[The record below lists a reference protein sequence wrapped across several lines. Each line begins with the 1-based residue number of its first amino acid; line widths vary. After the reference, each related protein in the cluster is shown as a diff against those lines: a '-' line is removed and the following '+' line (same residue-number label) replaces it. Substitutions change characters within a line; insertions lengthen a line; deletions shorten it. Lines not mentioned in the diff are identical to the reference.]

1 MTDSPDPLFNV
12 HKSCILQ
19 IQLDSGNKL
28 NDEGDNIDD
37 DRC

>member
-1 MTDSPDPLFNV
+1 MTDSPDSIV

-19 IQLDSGNKL
+19 IQLDTSGNKL